1 MSHYIGVFLH
11 AKLSYNSQTTTTAT
25 KNNHNELTIT
35 KPYFVFRQGG
45 IPGKLKGRVSD
56 ASLVGCGGYASKFGA
71 AATNGPGESIMKMT
85 LAKEVVN
92 NMESGQNAQVSF

>member
-1 MSHYIGVFLH
+1 MFLFH
-11 AKLSYNSQTTTTAT
+11 
-25 KNNHNELTIT
+25 
-35 KPYFVFRQGG
+35 FVFYQGG

-56 ASLVGCGGYASKFGA
+56 GSLVGCGGYANEFGA

-92 NMESGQNAQVSF
+92 NMESGQDAQVSFKFFRAIDNY